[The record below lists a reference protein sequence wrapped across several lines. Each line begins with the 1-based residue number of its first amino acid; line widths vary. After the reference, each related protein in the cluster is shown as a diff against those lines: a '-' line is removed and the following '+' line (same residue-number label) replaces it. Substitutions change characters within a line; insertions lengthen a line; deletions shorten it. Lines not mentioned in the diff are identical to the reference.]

1 MKIIKFYLIAVLW
14 RSEVPQITA
23 LLGEK
28 KTLAGGDTLVLMN
41 FFFFLS
47 ILMPVEKCRKMH
59 MNFLLLEELLIISRV
74 IGGIFTCI
82 SLQLD
87 GYHTVT

>member
-1 MKIIKFYLIAVLW
+1 M
-14 RSEVPQITA
+14 
-23 LLGEK
+23 
-28 KTLAGGDTLVLMN
+28 TLAEGDTLVLMN
-41 FFFFLS
+41 FLFFLS
-47 ILMPVEKCRKMH
+47 ILTPVEKCRKMH

-87 GYHTVT
+87 GYQTVT